1 MRKKKIAICLR
12 DMRIGGVES
21 VFVRMADAL
30 LKTGKYELVFISYV
44 QITNP
49 VYAEWFAAH
58 PDVKTYALYPS
69 KYLGTDL
76 PHFFLR
82 RIFRSALRGMYRWWR
97 RMTLSRR
104 RFADV
109 DVFIDFY
116 DMSFVREF
124 KKFRAP
130 KIAWW
135 HSSIKKFLG
144 GDYAHRATGY
154 DTMVALTDGFIF
166 DLAKTH
172 PDVAAKTVRIYNPID
187 IDSVIA
193 RAAESPCGGKY
204 FSYVARLDGDKDAE
218 TVIRAFDMFWRGT
231 GGPDVDLVIV
241 GDGHLARDLRNLA
254 SKMAAHKHIV
264 FTGALSN
271 PFGVMAG
278 AMANILSSYAEGM
291 GVSIIEGMAL
301 GVTEIA
307 SDCPN
312 GPAEI
317 LADGDLGFLFRPG
330 MADELAANM
339 DAVWRGEHPATADAL
354 RASLRRFDMDTFT
367 SAVSNLIDGFDN
379 N

>member
-58 PDVKTYALYPS
+58 PDVEAYALYPS

-82 RIFRSALRGMYRWWR
+82 RIFRSALRGLYRWWR

-144 GDYAHRATGY
+144 GDYAHRAAGY

-187 IDSVIA
+187 IDSVVA

-218 TVIRAFDMFWRGT
+218 TVIRAFDMFWRGA

-241 GDGHLARDLRNLA
+241 GDGHLARELKSLA
-254 SKMAAHKHIV
+254 SKMAAHEHIV
-264 FTGALSN
+264 FTGVLSN

-278 AMANILSSYAEGM
+278 AMANILSSYGEGLPT
-291 GVSIIEGMAL
+291 VLIEGLAL

-317 LADGDLGFLFRPG
+317 LENGGLGLLFRPG
-330 MADELAANM
+330 MAHELAAHMNSVYQG
-339 DAVWRGEHPATADAL
+339 ARPATPQQM
-354 RASLRRFDMDTFT
+354 RESMSRFDMDSFT
-367 SAVSNLIDGFDN
+367 RSVENLIEN
-379 N
+379 IR